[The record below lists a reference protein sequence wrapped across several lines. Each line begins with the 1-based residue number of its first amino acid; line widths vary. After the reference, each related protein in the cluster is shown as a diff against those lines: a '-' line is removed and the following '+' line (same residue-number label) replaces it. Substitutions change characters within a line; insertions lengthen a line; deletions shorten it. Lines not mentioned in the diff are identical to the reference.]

1 MDKAWI
7 AENDAARQRLFDKTA
22 SLTEKDL
29 ARQLSNGWSMAD
41 ALVHL
46 AFWDSYG
53 LFLLREW
60 EKNGYK
66 TSTSSIDATNEGVR
80 VLSSAIPAS
89 AVVPLVREAAVA
101 VDREVEKIK
110 PELAAAIVA
119 GGQDCYLHRAVHR
132 NAHLNRIESELGL

>member
-41 ALVHL
+41 TLVHL

>member
-1 MDKAWI
+1 
-7 AENDAARQRLFDKTA
+7 
-22 SLTEKDL
+22 
-29 ARQLSNGWSMAD
+29 MAD

-101 VDREVEKIK
+101 VDREVEKIT

-119 GGQDCYLHRAVHR
+119 GGQDCYLYRAVHR